1 LCGEYSKEGDSMGD
15 FLRNWIVNIT
25 VIIIFIMFLDTV
37 MPNDSLKRYVKV
49 IIGLLIIISVI
60 KPFVLVKDYAKGFDR
75 EFLETINY
83 VENNRSTV
91 NSEKISKYQM
101 QKAVEIFE
109 GNLKN
114 QIIKIV
120 KRNIKPELKNVTV
133 DLEVERNFEREDFGN
148 IKSVTISLTDYKGEV
163 IEVDKIRIGVKED
176 AGENKNVIN
185 ADKAEYNLSDSK
197 IKSDIKDEI
206 SKTLGINE
214 SIISINVQK

>member
-1 LCGEYSKEGDSMGD
+1 MGD

-133 DLEVERNFEREDFGN
+133 DLE
-148 IKSVTISLTDYKGEV
+148 
-163 IEVDKIRIGVKED
+163 
-176 AGENKNVIN
+176 
-185 ADKAEYNLSDSK
+185 
-197 IKSDIKDEI
+197 
-206 SKTLGINE
+206 
-214 SIISINVQK
+214 

>member
-1 LCGEYSKEGDSMGD
+1 MGD

-185 ADKAEYNLSDSK
+185 ADKAE
-197 IKSDIKDEI
+197 
-206 SKTLGINE
+206 
-214 SIISINVQK
+214 